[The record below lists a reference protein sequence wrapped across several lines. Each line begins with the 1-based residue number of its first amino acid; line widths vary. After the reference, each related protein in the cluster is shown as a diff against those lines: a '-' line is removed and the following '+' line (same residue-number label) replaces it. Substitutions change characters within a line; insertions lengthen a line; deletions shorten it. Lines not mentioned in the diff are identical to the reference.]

1 MAKNS
6 MYRKYEWPESQMIL
20 ALDDEKKSE
29 LGIEPADNMACF
41 VPVENVSEVNSI
53 IHQFDTK
60 VC

>member
-1 MAKNS
+1 MAKSS
-6 MYRKYEWPESQMIL
+6 MYRKYEWPESQTIL
-20 ALDDEKKSE
+20 ALDDEKKKE

-41 VPVENVSEVNSI
+41 VPIENVSEVNSI